1 MLQAHL
7 ARLHFFIVGIYSME
21 SHYEAYCQDIH
32 EWTNQAVRLPKE
44 FRFDCDEVFVRKQGD
59 EIVISP
65 KQNTWDDFFDQSPA
79 FDEKFMD
86 DREQSEPQNRGFY

>member
-1 MLQAHL
+1 
-7 ARLHFFIVGIYSME
+7 
-21 SHYEAYCQDIH
+21 
-32 EWTNQAVRLPKE
+32 
-44 FRFDCDEVFVRKQGD
+44 VFVRRQGD

-79 FDEKFMD
+79 FDEKFME